1 MNDKVEDGVAKELVR
16 AISLE
21 FPGVYCFAVEQ
32 LGSFA
37 GS

>member
-1 MNDKVEDGVAKELVR
+1 MNERVEDGVAKELAK

-21 FPGVYCFAVEQ
+21 FPGIYCFAFEQ

-37 GS
+37 GA

>member
-1 MNDKVEDGVAKELVR
+1 MNKKVEDGVAKELAR
-16 AISLE
+16 AISLK
-21 FPGVYCFAVEQ
+21 FPGIYRFTVEQ

>member
-1 MNDKVEDGVAKELVR
+1 MNDKVENGVVKELVR
-16 AISLE
+16 VISLQL
-21 FPGVYCFAVEQ
+21 PSIYCFAVEQ